1 MPVVK
6 TVWVKNNRF
15 LAHLEQRCLSSGA
28 FNISYIVH
36 FFTEAY
42 IKYIYIK
49 DHALFELE
57 LRKFAVICVMPNIV
71 QIQVSSNLDPCT
83 NAWKQIG
90 VRTEIYF

>member
-1 MPVVK
+1 M
-6 TVWVKNNRF
+6 
-15 LAHLEQRCLSSGA
+15 
-28 FNISYIVH
+28 
-36 FFTEAY
+36 
-42 IKYIYIK
+42 KYIYIK